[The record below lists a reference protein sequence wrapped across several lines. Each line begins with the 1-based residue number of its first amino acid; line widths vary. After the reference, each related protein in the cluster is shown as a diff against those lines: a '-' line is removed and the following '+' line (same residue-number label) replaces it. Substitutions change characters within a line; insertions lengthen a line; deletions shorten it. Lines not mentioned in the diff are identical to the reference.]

1 MFQGYRERSE
11 LYIIDRDFKSKKYRY
26 STTSYIE
33 VLEAILLSHYR
44 EDLYFIQDNAP
55 IYTANRVKEQLEEN
69 RINTSDQ
76 PLYSPDLNPIKY
88 TQKKLKE
95 VVIEEF
101 LEVQDTKGELE
112 VDLKNIEE
120 ALKKAQLL
128 IPTSFFKSLIESISR
143 RVQAIIKVEGQ
154 YTKY

>member
-1 MFQGYRERSE
+1 M
-11 LYIIDRDFKSKKYRY
+11 
-26 STTSYIE
+26 
-33 VLEAILLSHYR
+33 
-44 EDLYFIQDNAP
+44 QDNAL
-55 IYTANRVKEQLEEN
+55 IYTANRVKEQLKEN

-76 PLYSPDLNPIKY
+76 PLYSPDLNLIKY

-101 LEVQDTKGELE
+101 LEVQDTKGESE

-128 IPTSFFKSLIESISR
+128 IPTSFFKSLIKSISR
-143 RVQAIIKVEGQ
+143 RV
-154 YTKY
+154 